1 MKWLNTII
9 EINTNS
15 INFSIFLFSILSVLC
30 CIITVLIYFKM
41 RQLRTVIYRFFFHFA
56 INEMV
61 DRLTYLI
68 RFISRQKVIFIFRAT
83 AFITYFTDTNII
95 ILVTFT
101 CYGMYQ
107 LILKQNAK
115 LHSQFNKISIFLYS
129 FSLILTIINHIL
141 SINND
146 DVKEKGKDT
155 DLFRNVICLFFIN
168 DDNNP
173 NVKPIIFTCVIYF
186 GLLIYTFINIILI
199 QIFVKD
205 RANIS
210 NNVGGDDETS
220 EDDKKIKSALKLRTF
235 RLKLLAYPAL
245 SVAYIIPL
253 FAYAW
258 IEYNYLS
265 NKDNYDEDMNYYRI
279 RYAFFNIYCFS
290 NSIRGFLFFLVF
302 IMNEKIKKYIF
313 ENYLYFEIFKTI
325 DKIKEEENLKEGS
338 SLAIEGERKDSIEKE
353 MDASFDSAPNKTS
366 KKNKKKKGKK
376 DNNLDN
382 ELIEMDE
389 NPKKPYNKL
398 GLINDD
404 EDNDSDEED
413 QKLGRDAKSE
423 AMKMKKIHF

>member
-41 RQLRTVIYRFFFHFA
+41 KQLRTVIYRFFFHVA

-101 CYGMYQ
+101 CFGMYQ
-107 LILKQNAK
+107 LILKQNTK
-115 LHSQFNKISIFLYS
+115 LASQFNKISIFLYS
-129 FSLILTIINHIL
+129 FSLILTIINHII
-141 SINND
+141 SMNDD
-146 DVKEKGKDT
+146 DVKVFEKDT
-155 DLFRNVICLFFIN
+155 DLFRNVICLFFIT

-173 NVKPIIFTCVIYF
+173 NIKPIIFTCVIYF
-186 GLLIYTFINIILI
+186 GLLIYALINITLI

-220 EDDKKIKSALKLRTF
+220 EDDKKIKSSLKLRTF

-245 SVAYIIPL
+245 NFAYIVPL

-279 RYAFFNIYCFS
+279 RYAFFNIYCFA

-389 NPKKPYNKL
+389 NPKKPFNKL

>member
-1 MKWLNTII
+1 
-9 EINTNS
+9 
-15 INFSIFLFSILSVLC
+15 
-30 CIITVLIYFKM
+30 
-41 RQLRTVIYRFFFHFA
+41 
-56 INEMV
+56 
-61 DRLTYLI
+61 
-68 RFISRQKVIFIFRAT
+68 
-83 AFITYFTDTNII
+83 
-95 ILVTFT
+95 
-101 CYGMYQ
+101 
-107 LILKQNAK
+107 
-115 LHSQFNKISIFLYS
+115 
-129 FSLILTIINHIL
+129 
-141 SINND
+141 
-146 DVKEKGKDT
+146 
-155 DLFRNVICLFFIN
+155 
-168 DDNNP
+168 
-173 NVKPIIFTCVIYF
+173 
-186 GLLIYTFINIILI
+186 
-199 QIFVKD
+199 
-205 RANIS
+205 
-210 NNVGGDDETS
+210 
-220 EDDKKIKSALKLRTF
+220 
-235 RLKLLAYPAL
+235 
-245 SVAYIIPL
+245 
-253 FAYAW
+253 
-258 IEYNYLS
+258 
-265 NKDNYDEDMNYYRI
+265 MNYYRI
-279 RYAFFNIYCFS
+279 RYAFFNIYCFA